1 MAKFYYIKI
10 QKNIRLIFFC
20 IPESCWRRCMKSVA
34 SARNSSNSLASVL
47 SAMREGLGCKKHS
60 SFTIFSCRITP
71 NDSKGNKWSWWKL
84 KCFFNWHYCQFY
96 WCFMTLKLKQLNNH
110 AFLMPD
116 FLSIKLNFY
125 TRKRKLWKFIIW
137 KADSIKKH
145 FSTIYIK
152 RFFTDWNLIY
162 VGFT

>member
-1 MAKFYYIKI
+1 
-10 QKNIRLIFFC
+10 
-20 IPESCWRRCMKSVA
+20 MKSVA

-110 AFLMPD
+110 VFLMPD

-137 KADSIKKH
+137 KADSIKKTFQH
-145 FSTIYIK
+145 NLYKKIFYRLKFNLRRFYVNFANKSYIHNEIILQNIK
-152 RFFTDWNLIY
+152 KDWRRIR
-162 VGFT
+162 